1 LYVAAHGI
9 AVYSAAGQLLDT
21 IPLDDPPSNC
31 GFGEADGQ
39 SIFITARRNVY
50 RVRLLVKGAGFD
62 EKR

>member
-1 LYVAAHGI
+1 
-9 AVYSAAGQLLDT
+9 VYSAAGQLLDT